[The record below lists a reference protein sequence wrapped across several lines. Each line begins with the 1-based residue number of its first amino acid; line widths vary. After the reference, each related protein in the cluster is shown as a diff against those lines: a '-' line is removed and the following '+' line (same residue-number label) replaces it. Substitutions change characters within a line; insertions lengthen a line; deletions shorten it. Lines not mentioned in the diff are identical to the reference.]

1 MKERIIDRTYFRK
14 KYNKEKIIN
23 QALKAEIYD
32 LRQQIKSMRKKENND
47 KHILAIIRG
56 LPKSKKKELGII
68 E

>member
-32 LRQQIKSMRKKENND
+32 LRQQIKSMRRKENND
-47 KHILAIIRG
+47 KHIFLTNIG
-56 LPKSKKKELGII
+56 
-68 E
+68 